1 MSKIGNGVHAGARV
15 RQGQTIGY
23 VGSTGLANG
32 PHLCYRFWKNGV
44 QVDALRVQLPA
55 AEPVKDSYREEF
67 EAVRQR
73 LTKRLD
79 EIRFPA
85 ESVVPADVVIAEN

>member
-1 MSKIGNGVHAGARV
+1 MSKIGSGVRPGARV
-15 RQGQTIGY
+15 RQGQTIGF

-44 QVDALRVQLPA
+44 QVDALKVQLPA
-55 AEPVKDSYREEF
+55 AEPVKDNERAAF
-67 EAVRQR
+67 EAVKEK

-79 EIRFPA
+79 AIEFPNA
-85 ESVVPADVVIAEN
+85 PTEVAVASN

>member
-1 MSKIGNGVHAGARV
+1 MSKIGNGVRPGVRV

-44 QVDALRVQLPA
+44 QVDALKVQLPA
-55 AEPVKDSYREEF
+55 AEPVKENERAAF
-67 EAVRQR
+67 EAVKEK
-73 LTKRLD
+73 LTKKLD
-79 EIRFPA
+79 DIQFPNTPTEVA
-85 ESVVPADVVIAEN
+85 VASN